1 MKQTQP
7 ASSTPKKSQTAHAS
21 ASHSHIKRPIIGSR
35 HYDAGHRLWSLW
47 HTRGLTLMWRACQC
61 DMTRRVSMYFYGL
74 FAAVGWCSTLE
85 TAPQDCLLHCLPLCS
100 YAGTWTRS
108 PFYSLLEVD
117 AVDKIYWPFFLYTWQ
132 DSCDT
137 LYRHKWGGLEF
148 LCQLE
153 RHIRLTVFALMKFP
167 VLGKDTGIHFVA
179 DRKCQIKN
187 RLLAWSGKLLD
198 ARTQILKVM
207 NFSIL
212 DTDNLPSHE

>member
-1 MKQTQP
+1 MFSRLPTWHIAGEAGSSVFDSLRPARWQITRTEAWIREAMKQTQP

-108 PFYSLLEVD
+108 PFYSLL
-117 AVDKIYWPFFLYTWQ
+117 
-132 DSCDT
+132 
-137 LYRHKWGGLEF
+137 
-148 LCQLE
+148 
-153 RHIRLTVFALMKFP
+153 
-167 VLGKDTGIHFVA
+167 
-179 DRKCQIKN
+179 
-187 RLLAWSGKLLD
+187 
-198 ARTQILKVM
+198 
-207 NFSIL
+207 
-212 DTDNLPSHE
+212 